1 MKLKKDEKF
10 KLILGLGNKNIKS
23 AIDTALLYTHAGV
36 RFFDFAP
43 EIYPDFIKALKKAG
57 FKIED
62 FTLCVSV
69 ATLGDIHARKA
80 NIEEVVCSGCGL
92 CEKRCPEGAILLNKK
107 TKKYSVEFN
116 KCIGCGMCKKISGC
130 YAISFEYANR
140 EINALKTLLNNGFC
154 PDMVEFHASISDK
167 KQIIA
172 DFEDILSMF
181 QGDISVCIN
190 RKLFPINET
199 IELLSRMK
207 NLYKAKNYDG
217 DFIVQADG
225 ASMNGGAEDK
235 NSTLECVLFA
245 KELLEFSKTF
255 GIKLI
260 ISGGTN
266 INTPEIVLDNFTD
279 EEDYPIIAYGT
290 YARKIVSNLPH
301 NKALANAKELVNK
314 TAEISLAAL

>member
-1 MKLKKDEKF
+1 MKLRGENKF
-10 KLILGLGNKNIKS
+10 KLILGLGNKDTKS
-23 AIDTALLYTHAGV
+23 AIDTALLYAHAGV

-43 EIYPDFIKALKKAG
+43 EIYSDFIKALKKAS
-57 FKIED
+57 FKVED

-69 ATLGDIHARKA
+69 AALGDIHARKA
-80 NIEEVVCSGCGL
+80 NIEEIVCSGCGL

-140 EINALKTLLNNGFC
+140 EINALKMLLNNGFC
-154 PDMVEFHASISDK
+154 PDMVEFHASIPDK

-172 DFEDILSMF
+172 DFVDILSIF
-181 QGDISVCIN
+181 SGDISICIN
-190 RKLFPINET
+190 RKLFPVCET
-199 IELLSRMK
+199 IELLTRMK

-217 DFIVQADG
+217 NFIVQADG

-255 GIKLI
+255 GVKLI

-266 INTPEIVLDNFTD
+266 INTPEIVSDNFAD

-290 YARKIVSNLPH
+290 YARKIVSNLSY
-301 NKALANAKELVNK
+301 NEALVRAKELFNK
-314 TAEISLAAL
+314 TVET